1 MEITS
6 TEAQNNFG
14 RYMKFA
20 MYEDIVVTKNGRKV
34 LVIGRYDKNRETDAV
49 NEKTQVYQAD
59 PTEISYEEFL
69 MLSKDSSE
77 RYEYIDGHVY
87 LLVSPAFDHQS
98 IIAYVIN
105 TLFIWF
111 GGKKCRPLTA
121 PFDVTLTNK
130 LHNDSKNVVQPDVL
144 VICDTGKISGKGRY
158 TGTPTLVVEVLSPT
172 SRSIDMLE
180 KLDLY
185 SGSGVKEYWIID
197 PVNTQ
202 AYLYVFTERKI
213 AEYYVFRKNETIKS
227 RSFEG
232 LEVSLEQAFAVI

>member
-20 MYEDIVVTKNGRKV
+20 MYEDIIVTKNGRKT
-34 LVIGRYDKNRETDAV
+34 LVIGRYDKIKETDAV
-49 NEKTQVYQAD
+49 NEKTEAYQAD
-59 PTEISYEEFL
+59 LTEISYEEFL

-77 RYEYIDGHVY
+77 RYEYINGHVY
-87 LLVSPAFDHQS
+87 LLASPSFDHQS
-98 IIAYVIN
+98 IIAVVLN
-105 TLFIWF
+105 TLFNWF

-121 PFDVTLTNK
+121 PFDVTLTNI

-144 VICDTGKISGKGRY
+144 VICDTGKISEKGRY
-158 TGTPTLVVEVLSPT
+158 TGVPSLVVEVLSPT
-172 SRSIDMLE
+172 TRSIDMLE

-185 SGSGVKEYWIID
+185 SGSGIKEYWIMD

-202 AYLYVFTERKI
+202 AYLYVFTDHKI
-213 AEYYVFRKNETIKS
+213 AEYYAFRKNETIKS
-227 RSFEG
+227 RFFEG
-232 LEVSLEQAFAVI
+232 LEVSLEQTFAVI